1 MKKARTTT
9 RKQNPWEKYINEA
22 TLENVYSDIDVIY
35 RIFEELDTSIKEL
48 EIPRSLGL
56 LSDGLDHIEDINYNT
71 LSKLTEIKKNFY
83 EYKDSIEQID
93 NRYKA
98 KMDELGLPS
107 IESVEMNQFVPTEA
121 LISTGTVGTSLDVSP
136 EAVSAV
142 ETEGVNTENIENVDL
157 VDPNGGN
164 NGNGNNNDNRHGHDD
179 DDDVII
185 VTSPPEP
192 KTTPHEVKTTPVI
205 EDDGDNKKLKLS
217 DALGILGGVAI
228 ASGAAVGAV
237 AKAKEAK
244 KKKDEEEED
253 SVWEN

>member
-1 MKKARTTT
+1 
-9 RKQNPWEKYINEA
+9 
-22 TLENVYSDIDVIY
+22 
-35 RIFEELDTSIKEL
+35 
-48 EIPRSLGL
+48 
-56 LSDGLDHIEDINYNT
+56 
-71 LSKLTEIKKNFY
+71 
-83 EYKDSIEQID
+83 
-93 NRYKA
+93 
-98 KMDELGLPS
+98 MDELGLPS

-179 DDDVII
+179 DDVII

-237 AKAKEAK
+237 ATAKAAK

>member
-1 MKKARTTT
+1 MKKAQKT
-9 RKQNPWEKYINEA
+9 QNPWEKYINDA
-22 TLENVYSDIDVIY
+22 TLENVYGDIDVIY

-71 LSKLTEIKKNFY
+71 LSKMVEIKKNFY
-83 EYKDSIEQID
+83 DYNDSIDQID

-98 KMDELGLPS
+98 KMDELGVPS
-107 IESVEMNQFVPTEA
+107 IDTVEMDQFVPTAA
-121 LISTGTVGTSLDVSP
+121 LISTGTVGTPLDVSGGDA
-136 EAVSAV
+136 EAV
-142 ETEGVNTENIENVDL
+142 ETEGVNTENIEDVDL

-164 NGNGNNNDNRHGHDD
+164 NGNDNNNNNNNDNKHDH

-185 VTSPPEP
+185 VTSPPEQI
-192 KTTPHEVKTTPVI
+192 TTPHEVKTTPVV
-205 EDDGDNKKLKLS
+205 DDGDNKKLKLS

-228 ASGAAVGAV
+228 ASGAAVGTVAA
-237 AKAKEAK
+237 AKAAK
-244 KKKDEEEED
+244 KKKEEKEED